1 MKKLLAILAI
11 ILLTNAT
18 FAQVTEGKIK
28 YKLDFTS
35 SDPSMQAQLAM
46 FSGSTMTIYFSPEF
60 SRTEMNMGMFINT
73 TMIFDLSKKKGVTL
87 VDGMMGKKGIKMDN
101 IDNLSDNPDA
111 AEVEFETT
119 NEKKKIAGYNCTKLI
134 MTTEDGVIN
143 YWVTEDIAAST
154 KGIKYINSKVT
165 GVPLEFELNTNGF
178 TMKFIAVEVTE
189 KLKGENKKT
198 LFSTDIPEGYEI
210 VTEEDLKK
218 LGM

>member
-1 MKKLLAILAI
+1 
-11 ILLTNAT
+11 
-18 FAQVTEGKIK
+18 
-28 YKLDFTS
+28 
-35 SDPSMQAQLAM
+35 
-46 FSGSTMTIYFSPEF
+46 STMTIYFSPEF
-60 SRTEMNMGMFINT
+60 SRTEMNMGMFMNT

-87 VDGMMGKKGIKMDN
+87 MDGMMGKKGIKMDN

-165 GVPLEFELNTNGF
+165 GVPLEFELYTNGF
-178 TMKFIAVEVTE
+178 TM
-189 KLKGENKKT
+189 
-198 LFSTDIPEGYEI
+198 
-210 VTEEDLKK
+210 
-218 LGM
+218 